1 MASHDDDFARKTL
14 LAFATMS
21 RLVWG
26 INQVLIHELGLEK
39 QSPTLTKALRDAQQ
53 NMVAAVRDLGID
65 VEPFETYEIKAA
77 AQKKPT
83 N

>member
-1 MASHDDDFARKTL
+1 MASHDDDFAQKTL

-26 INQVLIHELGLEK
+26 INQVLIHELDLEA
-39 QSPTLTKALRDAQQ
+39 QSPPLMKALRDAQQ
-53 NMVAAVRDLGID
+53 NMVAAVRDLGVD
-65 VEPFETYEIKAA
+65 VEPFEAYEIKAA
-77 AQKKPT
+77 ARKTPT